1 MRILDKTCVIATLDG
16 DDPWQTERRSSDWVV
31 GDAPPD
37 KSDTMQVDDDDP
49 WTERRSSDWNVGDAA
64 VAETDAMQL
73 ALMPVESSGRAA
85 RRIDTLVSHAHTDRF
100 LKFSRRAAVRSTPMA

>member
-1 MRILDKTCVIATLDG
+1 MIATLDE

-64 VAETDAMQL
+64 VAETDSMQL

-85 RRIDTLVSHAHTDRF
+85 RRIDLSLIHI
-100 LKFSRRAAVRSTPMA
+100 